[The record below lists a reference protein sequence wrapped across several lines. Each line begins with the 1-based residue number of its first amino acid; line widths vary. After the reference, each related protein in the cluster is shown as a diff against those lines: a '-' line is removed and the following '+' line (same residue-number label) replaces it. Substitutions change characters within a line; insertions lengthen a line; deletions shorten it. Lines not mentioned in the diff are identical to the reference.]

1 MVMGLIDFGMNI
13 QDALA
18 APRVSFI
25 EPNTIAVEENIGTAV
40 IEGLQARGHTV
51 RVVKGGGLT
60 NAHGL
65 TIEYGKDGRPARFW
79 GASDPRGQG
88 LAKGY

>member
-1 MVMGLIDFGMNI
+1 
-13 QDALA
+13 
-18 APRVSFI
+18 
-25 EPNTIAVEENIGTAV
+25 VEQKAGKEV
-40 IEGLQARGHTV
+40 IEGLEARGHIV
-51 RVVKGGGLT
+51 NVIKSGGLT

-65 TIEYGKDGRPARFW
+65 TIEYGKDGRPVRFW